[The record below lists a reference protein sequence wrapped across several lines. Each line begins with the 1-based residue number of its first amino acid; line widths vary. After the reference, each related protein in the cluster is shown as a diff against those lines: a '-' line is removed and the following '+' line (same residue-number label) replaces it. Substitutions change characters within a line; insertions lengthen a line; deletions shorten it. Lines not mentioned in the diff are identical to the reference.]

1 MAECADCKHYK
12 GNCGH
17 HFVDWNG
24 HINYEIPDEDMERF
38 CFEPSAEFLE
48 KQKEEHIKRL
58 ISEYTAEEIE
68 EAVKKLKEVSEDGE
82 RI

>member
-1 MAECADCKHYK
+1 MAKCADCKHYK

-24 HINYEIPDEDMERF
+24 HINYEIPDEGMERF
-38 CFEPSAEFLE
+38 CFEPSEKFLV

-58 ISEYTAEEIE
+58 MLEYTAEEIE
-68 EAVKKLKEVSEDGE
+68 EAVKKLKEAADETNT
-82 RI
+82 